1 MRVRDLIEDLNG
13 VHDVVLFEGTP
24 EEIFKLETEKFE
36 PLNESDLKF
45 ICHTNTKSVGI
56 RPYLE
61 RKILKWN
68 AYDALNGLYA
78 RLKIVLQE
86 EGEEDE

>member
-1 MRVRDLIEDLNG
+1 MRVKDLIEDLNYL
-13 VHDVVLFEGTP
+13 HEVVLFEGTP
-24 EEIFKLETEKFE
+24 EEIFKLETDKFE
-36 PLNESDLKF
+36 PLDERDLKF
-45 ICHTNTKSVGI
+45 VCTTNTKSVGI

-68 AYDALNGLYA
+68 TYNNLNGALA
-78 RLKIVLQE
+78 KLKIVLQE

>member
-1 MRVRDLIEDLNG
+1 MRVKDLIEDLNG
-13 VHDVVLFEGTP
+13 VHEAVLFEGTP

-36 PLNESDLKF
+36 PFNESDLKF
-45 ICHTNTKSVGI
+45 ICQTNTKSVGI

-68 AYDALNGLYA
+68 AYNTLNNYA